1 MPSIL
6 FSIFFFLTCVASV
19 DVPGRAFNR
28 FISIWLENQVSLPL
42 SSHPFLLKLTPEDYS
57 KVSVN
62 SDITDLAKQGILLTE
77 YFGLT
82 HPSQPNYIASVG
94 GDYFGLNSDDFI
106 RIPENVSTVVD
117 LFDTKG
123 ITWSGYFEGLPG
135 PGYMGAGSTGRDGV
149 WDYVRKHK

>member
-1 MPSIL
+1 L
-6 FSIFFFLTCVASV
+6 QNLNLT
-19 DVPGRAFNR
+19 
-28 FISIWLENQVSLPL
+28 
-42 SSHPFLLKLTPEDYS
+42 LTPQDYS

-62 SDITDLAKQGILLTE
+62 SDIADLTRQGILLTE

-94 GDYFGLNSDDFI
+94 GDYFGLNNDDFV

-117 LFDTKG
+117 LFDVKG
-123 ITWSGYFEGLPG
+123 ITWAGYFERLPG
-135 PGYMGAGSTGRDGV
+135 PGYMGQGSTGRDGR